1 MNHCSNIASY
11 LLKSKIRVQNVVIDY
26 KMATKERLNRVGYV
40 IAAQNDGPD
49 EVDFVRLRPKKRQ
62 EYQQNRESRFTRGIR
77 ESLAFIQETLSDG
90 ILGFIT
96 IKVILWDIFITLA
109 DITSDFIQGYTLFR
123 TPGKSTFG
131 IISLAI
137 NWIPGVVASIHL
149 LSTLRTTTHKWH
161 KVVLYALLLL
171 VFYPISK

>member
-1 MNHCSNIASY
+1 
-11 LLKSKIRVQNVVIDY
+11 
-26 KMATKERLNRVGYV
+26 MATKERINRIGYV
-40 IAAQNDGPD
+40 IAPQNDNPD
-49 EVDFVRLRPKKRQ
+49 EVDFIRLRPKNRPD
-62 EYQQNRESRFTRGIR
+62 YQQNRESKFTRGIR
-77 ESLAFIQETLSDG
+77 ESIAFIQDTLSDG

-131 IISLAI
+131 LISLAI

-149 LSTLRTTTHKWH
+149 LSTLRTTSLKWY

-171 VFYPISK
+171 LFYPIGK